1 MSSTPDSQAAA
12 RLAAAVE
19 QILPLDGERSLTA
32 VAAKFDL
39 EIALADDGETLAGQL
54 IVAAAR
60 PTGSM
65 TSCGPWSPRASCT
78 AGKRVSRSTPSNTA
92 SCRRR
97 RRRLE
102 LRCRHWKRSTAPPRD
117 VDGAER
123 RTRLLG
129 AMFALYSDMMSGPEE
144 DRPLKLANVLG
155 GLLRAND
162 VDILRLPQARAHDV
176 RGVVRMGGI
185 EHLLTAVW
193 ESGDDP
199 LVVDTSEESI
209 QAQDRRTLIVALQ
222 GFPREMRLH
231 PERDRRKILL
241 DGRDLTLLLE
251 GRWTVPHAVRW
262 KAREQRETGVFAR
275 LPMAPPEND
284 PTALALSSDT
294 AEIVEVEADQNTLAA
309 NVAEFDQTISE
320 EIEASEAEAKRLR
333 VIGFILAG
341 IAAAVVAGLF
351 INSKVQES
359 IAAGN
364 LDAAS
369 VTAMRAAQAQ
379 EDALERLEITGL
391 NRYFSDDVIA
401 SIRQQIESLRAN
413 NVYIT
418 ARIDREVLRETR
430 AYKTSWRSSPFARRG
445 KPSCAAKATG
455 ASSAVIRRT
464 APCLASSCLGAR
476 PANGWSRTGACSTAA
491 NATVG

>member
-1 MSSTPDSQAAA
+1 MDNTPDSQAAA
-12 RLAAAVE
+12 RLAAAVG
-19 QILPLDGERSLTA
+19 QILPVDGERSLTA

-39 EIALADDGETLAGQL
+39 EFAPADDVETLTRQL
-54 IVAAAR
+54 IVAAGEAD
-60 PTGSM
+60 
-65 TSCGPWSPRASCT
+65 
-78 AGKRVSRSTPSNTA
+78 
-92 SCRRR
+92 
-97 RRRLE
+97 RLE
-102 LRCRHWKRSTAPPRD
+102 DVVRELVTESVLYRREAREPVDSVEYGELSAAAQALGVAVPPLEEIDGATANGN
-117 VDGAER
+117 GAER

-162 VDILRLPQARAHDV
+162 IDILRLPQARAHDV

-193 ESGDDP
+193 EAGDDP
-199 LVVDTSEESI
+199 LAVDTSEESI

-294 AEIVEVEADQNTLAA
+294 AEIVEVEAEQKTLAA

-320 EIEASEAEAKRLR
+320 EIEASESEAKRLR

-351 INSKVQES
+351 INSKIQES
-359 IAAGN
+359 IAEGN

-379 EDALERLEITGL
+379 EDALERLEVTGL

-418 ARIDREVLRETR
+418 ARIDREVLRENSGVQDELAFIAFRETGETELRGQGDGRIISSDPAYR
-430 AYKTSWRSSPFARRG
+430 AVLGFIMSRSEAGQWMVTDRRVFD
-445 KPSCAAKATG
+445 
-455 ASSAVIRRT
+455 SS
-464 APCLASSCLGAR
+464 
-476 PANGWSRTGACSTAA
+476 
-491 NATVG
+491 

>member
-1 MSSTPDSQAAA
+1 MNSTPDSQAAA
-12 RLAAAVE
+12 RLAAAVG
-19 QILPLDGERSLTA
+19 QILPVDGERSLTA
-32 VAAKFDL
+32 VAAQFDL
-39 EIALADDGETLAGQL
+39 QIAPADDVETFAGQL
-54 IVAAAR
+54 IVTAGEADRLDDVVRVLVTESVLYRREAREPVDSVEYGELSAAAQALGVAV
-60 PTGSM
+60 PPLEEIDG
-65 TSCGPWSPRASCT
+65 AT
-78 AGKRVSRSTPSNTA
+78 A
-92 SCRRR
+92 
-97 RRRLE
+97 
-102 LRCRHWKRSTAPPRD
+102 D

-129 AMFALYSDMMSGPEE
+129 AMFALYSDMMSGPEDE
-144 DRPLKLANVLG
+144 RPLKLANVLG

-162 VDILRLPQARAHDV
+162 IDILRLPQVRAHDV

-193 ESGDDP
+193 EVGDDP
-199 LVVDTSEESI
+199 LEVDTSDESI

-222 GFPREMRLH
+222 GFPREMRLD

-275 LPMAPPEND
+275 LPIAPPEND

-294 AEIVEVEADQNTLAA
+294 AEIVEVDADQKTLAA

-341 IAAAVVAGLF
+341 IAAVVVAGLF
-351 INSKVQES
+351 VNSKIQES
-359 IAAGN
+359 IAEGN

-379 EDALERLEITGL
+379 EDALERLEVTGL

-418 ARIDREVLRETR
+418 ARIDREVLRENSGVQDELAFIAFRETGETELRGQGDGRIISSDPAYR
-430 AYKTSWRSSPFARRG
+430 AVLGFIMSRSEAGQWMVTDRRVFDTS
-445 KPSCAAKATG
+445 
-455 ASSAVIRRT
+455 
-464 APCLASSCLGAR
+464 
-476 PANGWSRTGACSTAA
+476 
-491 NATVG
+491 

>member
-1 MSSTPDSQAAA
+1 MNSTPDSQAVA
-12 RLAAAVE
+12 RLAAAIG
-19 QILPLDGERSLTA
+19 QILPVDGERSLTA
-32 VAAKFDL
+32 VAAQFDL
-39 EIALADDGETLAGQL
+39 QIAPADDVETFAGQL
-54 IVAAAR
+54 IVAAGEADRLDDVVRVLVTESVLYRRDAR
-60 PTGSM
+60 EPVDSVEYGELSAAAQALGVM
-65 TSCGPWSPRASCT
+65 VPPLDEIDGAT
-78 AGKRVSRSTPSNTA
+78 A
-92 SCRRR
+92 
-97 RRRLE
+97 
-102 LRCRHWKRSTAPPRD
+102 D

-162 VDILRLPQARAHDV
+162 IDILRLPQVRDHDV

-193 ESGDDP
+193 EVGDDP
-199 LVVDTSEESI
+199 LEVDTSEESI

-222 GFPREMRLH
+222 GFPREMRLD

-275 LPMAPPEND
+275 LPIAPPEND

-294 AEIVEVEADQNTLAA
+294 AEIVEVDDDQKTLAA

-341 IAAAVVAGLF
+341 IAAVVVAGLF
-351 INSKVQES
+351 VNSKIQES
-359 IAAGN
+359 IAEGN

-379 EDALERLEITGL
+379 EDALERLEVTGL

-418 ARIDREVLRETR
+418 ARIDREVLRENSGVQDELAFIAFRETGETELRGQGDGRIISSDPAYR
-430 AYKTSWRSSPFARRG
+430 AVLGFIMSRSEAGQWMVTDRRVFD
-445 KPSCAAKATG
+445 
-455 ASSAVIRRT
+455 SS
-464 APCLASSCLGAR
+464 
-476 PANGWSRTGACSTAA
+476 
-491 NATVG
+491 

>member
-1 MSSTPDSQAAA
+1 MPDSQATAW
-12 RLAAAVE
+12 LAAAVG
-19 QILPLDGERSLTA
+19 QILPVGGERSLTA

-39 EIALADDGETLAGQL
+39 DIAPVDDAADYAGQL
-54 IVAAAR
+54 IAAASDAGTLEDVVR
-60 PTGSM
+60 ALITESVMYRREAREPIDSM
-65 TSCGPWSPRASCT
+65 EYGELAAAAQGLGVTVPSQAELEGAS
-78 AGKRVSRSTPSNTA
+78 A
-92 SCRRR
+92 
-97 RRRLE
+97 
-102 LRCRHWKRSTAPPRD
+102 D

-129 AMFALYSDMMSGPEE
+129 AMFALYSDMMSGPEDE
-144 DRPLKLANVLG
+144 RSLKLANVLG

-162 VDILRLPQARAHDV
+162 VEILRLPQARPRDV

-193 ESGDDP
+193 EVGDDP
-199 LVVDTSEESI
+199 LAVDTTDESVH
-209 QAQDRRTLIVALQ
+209 AHDRRTLIVALQ
-222 GFPREMRLH
+222 GFPREMRLD

-251 GRWTVPHAVRW
+251 GRWTLPHAVRW

-275 LPMAPPEND
+275 LPIAPPEND
-284 PTALALSSDT
+284 PTALTLSSDT
-294 AEIVEVEADQNTLAA
+294 AEIVEVEADQTTLAA

-333 VIGFILAG
+333 LIGIVLAG
-341 IAAAVVAGLF
+341 IAVAVVVGLF
-351 INSKVQES
+351 INSKIQES
-359 IAAGN
+359 IVAGN

-369 VTAMRAAQAQ
+369 ITAMRAAQAQ

-418 ARIDREVLRETR
+418 ARIDREVLRENSGVQDELAFIAFRETGETELRGAGDGRIISSDPAYR
-430 AYKTSWRSSPFARRG
+430 AVLGFIMSRSETGQWLVTDRRVFD
-445 KPSCAAKATG
+445 
-455 ASSAVIRRT
+455 SS
-464 APCLASSCLGAR
+464 
-476 PANGWSRTGACSTAA
+476 
-491 NATVG
+491 

>member
-1 MSSTPDSQAAA
+1 MNSTPDSQAAA
-12 RLAAAVE
+12 RLAAAVG
-19 QILPLDGERSLTA
+19 QILPVDGERSLTA
-32 VAAKFDL
+32 VAAQFDL
-39 EIALADDGETLAGQL
+39 QIAPADDVETFAGQL
-54 IVAAAR
+54 IVTAGEADRLDDVVRVLVTESVLYRREAREPVDSVEYGELSAAAQALGVAV
-60 PTGSM
+60 PPLEEIDG
-65 TSCGPWSPRASCT
+65 AT
-78 AGKRVSRSTPSNTA
+78 A
-92 SCRRR
+92 
-97 RRRLE
+97 
-102 LRCRHWKRSTAPPRD
+102 D

-162 VDILRLPQARAHDV
+162 IDILRLPQVRAHDV

-193 ESGDDP
+193 EVGDDP
-199 LVVDTSEESI
+199 LEVDTSEESI

-222 GFPREMRLH
+222 GFPREMRLD

-275 LPMAPPEND
+275 LPIAPPEND

-294 AEIVEVEADQNTLAA
+294 AEIVEVDADQKTLAA

-341 IAAAVVAGLF
+341 IAAVVVAGLF
-351 INSKVQES
+351 VNSKIQES
-359 IAAGN
+359 IAEGN

-379 EDALERLEITGL
+379 EDALERLEVTGL

-418 ARIDREVLRETR
+418 ARIDREVLRENSGVQDELAFIAFRETGETELRGQGDGRIISSDPAYR
-430 AYKTSWRSSPFARRG
+430 AVLGFIMSRSEAGQWMVTDRRVFDTS
-445 KPSCAAKATG
+445 
-455 ASSAVIRRT
+455 
-464 APCLASSCLGAR
+464 
-476 PANGWSRTGACSTAA
+476 
-491 NATVG
+491 

>member
-1 MSSTPDSQAAA
+1 MPDSQATA
-12 RLAAAVE
+12 RFAAAVGK
-19 QILPLDGERSLTA
+19 ILPVDGEHSLTA
-32 VAAKFDL
+32 VAERFDL
-39 EIALADDGETLAGQL
+39 EIAPADDIEAYAGQL
-54 IVAAAR
+54 IAAA
-60 PTGSM
+60 GSADSLNDVVEALVTESVM
-65 TSCGPWSPRASCT
+65 YRREAREPIDGSEYAELSAAAQALGVTLPPLAEIEGT
-78 AGKRVSRSTPSNTA
+78 AT
-92 SCRRR
+92 
-97 RRRLE
+97 
-102 LRCRHWKRSTAPPRD
+102 D
-117 VDGAER
+117 DDGAER

-129 AMFALYSDMMSGPEE
+129 AMLDLYSDMMSGHE
-144 DRPLKLANVLG
+144 DERPLKLANVLG

-162 VDILRLPQARAHDV
+162 VEILRLPQARTNDV

-193 ESGDDP
+193 EVGEDP
-199 LVVDTSEESI
+199 LAIDTTEESI
-209 QAQDRRTLIVALQ
+209 HAQDRRTLIVALQ
-222 GFPREMRLH
+222 GFPREMRLD

-251 GRWTVPHAVRW
+251 GRWTLPHAVRW

-284 PTALALSSDT
+284 PTAIAFSSDT
-294 AEIVEVEADQNTLAA
+294 AEIVEVDDDQQTLAA

-351 INSKVQES
+351 INSRIQES
-359 IAAGN
+359 IAASN

-418 ARIDREVLRETR
+418 ARIDREVLRENSGVQDELAFIAFRETGETELRGAGDGRIISSDPAYR
-430 AYKTSWRSSPFARRG
+430 AVLGFIMSRSETGQWLVTDRRVFD
-445 KPSCAAKATG
+445 
-455 ASSAVIRRT
+455 SS
-464 APCLASSCLGAR
+464 
-476 PANGWSRTGACSTAA
+476 
-491 NATVG
+491 

>member
-1 MSSTPDSQAAA
+1 MNNTPDSQAAA
-12 RLAAAVE
+12 RLAAAVG
-19 QILPLDGERSLTA
+19 QILPVDGERSLTA

-39 EIALADDGETLAGQL
+39 EIASADDVETLAGQL
-54 IVAAAR
+54 IVAAGEADRLDDVVRELVTESVLYRREAR
-60 PTGSM
+60 EPVDSVEYAELSAAAQVLGVTVPPLEEIDG
-65 TSCGPWSPRASCT
+65 AT
-78 AGKRVSRSTPSNTA
+78 A
-92 SCRRR
+92 
-97 RRRLE
+97 
-102 LRCRHWKRSTAPPRD
+102 D

-162 VDILRLPQARAHDV
+162 IDILRLPQVRANDV

-193 ESGDDP
+193 EVGDDP
-199 LVVDTSEESI
+199 LAVDTSEESI

-222 GFPREMRLH
+222 GFPREMRLD

-275 LPMAPPEND
+275 LPIAPPEND
-284 PTALALSSDT
+284 PTALTLSSDT
-294 AEIVEVEADQNTLAA
+294 AEIVEVEDEQKTLAA
-309 NVAEFDQTISE
+309 NVAEFDQTITE

-333 VIGFILAG
+333 VVGFILAG

-351 INSKVQES
+351 INSKIQES
-359 IAAGN
+359 IAEGN

-379 EDALERLEITGL
+379 EDALERLEVTGL

-418 ARIDREVLRETR
+418 ARIDREVLRENSGVQDELAFIAFRETGETELRGQGDGRIISSDPAYR
-430 AYKTSWRSSPFARRG
+430 AVLGFIMSRSEAGQWMVTDRRVFD
-445 KPSCAAKATG
+445 
-455 ASSAVIRRT
+455 SS
-464 APCLASSCLGAR
+464 
-476 PANGWSRTGACSTAA
+476 
-491 NATVG
+491 

>member
-1 MSSTPDSQAAA
+1 MNSTPDSQAAA

-54 IVAAAR
+54 IVAAGEADRLDDVVRALVTESVLYRREAR
-60 PTGSM
+60 EPVDSVEYGELSAAAQAL
-65 TSCGPWSPRASCT
+65 GVAVPPLEEIDGAT
-78 AGKRVSRSTPSNTA
+78 A
-92 SCRRR
+92 
-97 RRRLE
+97 
-102 LRCRHWKRSTAPPRD
+102 D

-418 ARIDREVLRETR
+418 ARIDREVLRENSGVQDELAFIAFRETGETELRGQGDGRIISSDPAYR
-430 AYKTSWRSSPFARRG
+430 AVLGFIMSRSEAGQWMVTDRRVFD
-445 KPSCAAKATG
+445 
-455 ASSAVIRRT
+455 SS
-464 APCLASSCLGAR
+464 
-476 PANGWSRTGACSTAA
+476 
-491 NATVG
+491 

>member
-1 MSSTPDSQAAA
+1 MPDSQATA
-12 RLAAAVE
+12 RLAAAVG
-19 QILPLDGERSLTA
+19 QILPVDGERSLTA
-32 VAAKFDL
+32 VGAQIDL
-39 EIALADDGETLAGQL
+39 EIAPVDDAAEFAGQL
-54 IVAAAR
+54 IAAAGEAG
-60 PTGSM
+60 TLEEVV
-65 TSCGPWSPRASCT
+65 RAL
-78 AGKRVSRSTPSNTA
+78 VSESVRYRRDAREPIDPAEYAELAAAALALGVTVPSSAEVDDA
-92 SCRRR
+92 SA
-97 RRRLE
+97 E
-102 LRCRHWKRSTAPPRD
+102 D
-117 VDGAER
+117 DGTER
-123 RTRLLG
+123 RSRLLA
-129 AMFALYSDMMSGPEE
+129 AMLDLYSDMMSGPEDE
-144 DRPLKLANVLG
+144 RPLKLANVLG

-162 VDILRLPQARAHDV
+162 IDILRLPQVRAHDV

-193 ESGDDP
+193 EVGDDP
-199 LVVDTSEESI
+199 LAVDTSEESI

-222 GFPREMRLH
+222 GFPREMRLD

-251 GRWTVPHAVRW
+251 GRWTLPHAVRW

-284 PTALALSSDT
+284 PTAIAFSSDT
-294 AEIVEVEADQNTLAA
+294 AEIVEVDDDQKTLAA

-351 INSKVQES
+351 INSKIQES
-359 IAAGN
+359 IAASN

-418 ARIDREVLRETR
+418 ARIDREVLRENSGVQDELAFIAFRETGETELRGAGDGRIISSDPAYR
-430 AYKTSWRSSPFARRG
+430 AVLGFIMSRSETGQWLVTDRRVFDTS
-445 KPSCAAKATG
+445 
-455 ASSAVIRRT
+455 
-464 APCLASSCLGAR
+464 
-476 PANGWSRTGACSTAA
+476 
-491 NATVG
+491 

>member
-1 MSSTPDSQAAA
+1 MNSTPDSQAAA
-12 RLAAAVE
+12 RLAAAVG
-19 QILPLDGERSLTA
+19 QILPVDGERSLTA
-32 VAAKFDL
+32 IAAKHDL
-39 EIALADDGETLAGQL
+39 DIALADDAEAYTGQL
-54 IVAAAR
+54 IVAAGESDRLDDVVRDLVTESVLYRRDAR
-60 PTGSM
+60 EPVDSVEYGELSAAAQAL
-65 TSCGPWSPRASCT
+65 GVAVPELEEIDGAT
-78 AGKRVSRSTPSNTA
+78 A
-92 SCRRR
+92 
-97 RRRLE
+97 
-102 LRCRHWKRSTAPPRD
+102 D

-162 VDILRLPQARAHDV
+162 IDILRLPQVRAQDV

-193 ESGDDP
+193 EVGDDP
-199 LVVDTSEESI
+199 LAVDTSEESI

-222 GFPREMRLH
+222 GFPREMRLD

-275 LPMAPPEND
+275 LPIAPPEND

-294 AEIVEVEADQNTLAA
+294 AEIVEVDADQKTLAA

-333 VIGFILAG
+333 VIGFIALAG
-341 IAAAVVAGLF
+341 IGRGCGRGPVHQFQDSRVDRGREPRRGQRHGHARRPSAGRRP
-351 INSKVQES
+351 
-359 IAAGN
+359 G
-364 LDAAS
+364 
-369 VTAMRAAQAQ
+369 
-379 EDALERLEITGL
+379 
-391 NRYFSDDVIA
+391 
-401 SIRQQIESLRAN
+401 
-413 NVYIT
+413 T
-418 ARIDREVLRETR
+418 ARDHRPEPVLSPTTSLPAFGSKSRVCARTRLHHRPHRPRSLARELGRPRR
-430 AYKTSWRSSPFARRG
+430 AGVHRLSRDGGNRASRPGRR
-445 KPSCAAKATG
+445 AHHQQ
-455 ASSAVIRRT
+455 
-464 APCLASSCLGAR
+464 
-476 PANGWSRTGACSTAA
+476 
-491 NATVG
+491 

>member
-1 MSSTPDSQAAA
+1 MNSTPDSQAAA
-12 RLAAAVE
+12 RLAAAVG
-19 QILPLDGERSLTA
+19 QILPVDGERSLMA
-32 VAAKFDL
+32 VAAKYDL
-39 EIALADDGETLAGQL
+39 EVAPADDGETFAGQL
-54 IVAAAR
+54 IVAAGEADRLDDVVRDLVTESVLYRREAR
-60 PTGSM
+60 EPVDSVEYGELSAAAQAL
-65 TSCGPWSPRASCT
+65 GVAAPLLEEIDGAT
-78 AGKRVSRSTPSNTA
+78 A
-92 SCRRR
+92 
-97 RRRLE
+97 
-102 LRCRHWKRSTAPPRD
+102 D

-155 GLLRAND
+155 GLLRANEI
-162 VDILRLPQARAHDV
+162 DILRLPQARADDV

-193 ESGDDP
+193 EAGDDP
-199 LVVDTSEESI
+199 LTVDTSEESI

-294 AEIVEVEADQNTLAA
+294 AEIVEVEADQKTLAA

-333 VIGFILAG
+333 VVGFILAG
-341 IAAAVVAGLF
+341 IAAVVIAGLF

-418 ARIDREVLRETR
+418 ARIDREVLRENSGVQDELAFIAFRETGETELRGQGDGRIISSDPAYR
-430 AYKTSWRSSPFARRG
+430 AVLGFIMSRSEAGQWMVTDRRVFD
-445 KPSCAAKATG
+445 
-455 ASSAVIRRT
+455 SS
-464 APCLASSCLGAR
+464 
-476 PANGWSRTGACSTAA
+476 
-491 NATVG
+491 